1 MNFCLKCF
9 FFSWLKLYKKKNSK
23 DRNDISKKIY
33 KHFIESFPETN
44 GESELHSMETIE
56 NNGCHG
62 HRSLESVAAK
72 N

>member
-9 FFSWLKLYKKKNSK
+9 FLVTEIVSEKKSN
-23 DRNDISKKIY
+23 DRNGINKKIY

-44 GESELHSMETIE
+44 GESEPHSMETIE

-62 HRSLESVAAK
+62 HRSLESVEAK